1 MIGEAELAHLRGWI
15 GRSERTEDLVSSE
28 LVRRFR
34 ATFDEAPGAPEV
46 GQPAPLGVHWCLSPA
61 VAPAGALGP
70 DGHPARGGFLPPI
83 PLPRR
88 MWAGGALTL
97 IDPLRVG
104 DAVARTSR
112 IADVQAKSGKSGLL
126 CFVTVEH
133 AYETARGPAIV
144 ERQDIVYREAETGG
158 HVHAPPPPP
167 PPAPVGPGARR
178 EAFSTDPVLLF
189 RYSALTFN
197 GHRIHYDPDYA
208 RHEEGYPGL
217 VVHGPL
223 QATLMLRFAAEAM
236 GQAPARF
243 GFRGLSPLIAGR
255 PAFVNAV
262 GEGDLRLWIDDSDGR
277 RSMSG
282 EAAR

>member
-15 GRSERTEDLVSSE
+15 GRSERGEDVVASE

-34 ATFDEAPGAPEV
+34 ATFDEAPGAPET
-46 GQPAPLGVHWCLSPA
+46 GEPAPLGIHWCLSPA
-61 VAPAGALGP
+61 VAPASALGP

-88 MWAGGALTL
+88 MWAGGALML
-97 IDPLRVG
+97 VDPLRVG
-104 DAVARTSR
+104 DAVARISR

-133 AYETARGPAIV
+133 TYETARGPAIV
-144 ERQDIVYREAETGG
+144 ERQDIVYREADTGRA
-158 HVHAPPPPP
+158 HAPTPAPPPTPP
-167 PPAPVGPGARR
+167 EPGARR
-178 EAFSTDPVLLF
+178 EAFPTDPVLLF

-208 RHEEGYPGL
+208 RHEEGYAGL

-223 QATLMLRFAAEAM
+223 QATALLRFAAETM

-243 GFRGLSPLIAGR
+243 SFRGLSPLIAGR
-255 PAFVNAV
+255 PAFVNAA
-262 GEGDLRLWIDDSDGR
+262 GEGDSRLWIDDGEGR
-277 RSMSG
+277 RSMTG
-282 EAAR
+282 EAEA